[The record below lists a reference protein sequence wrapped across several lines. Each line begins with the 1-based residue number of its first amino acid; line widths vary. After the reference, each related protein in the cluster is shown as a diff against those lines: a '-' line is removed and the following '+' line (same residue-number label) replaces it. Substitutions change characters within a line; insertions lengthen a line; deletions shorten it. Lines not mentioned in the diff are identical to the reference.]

1 MADNPIKALD
11 TVEGGEK
18 GASKAST
25 SPSRDVEALV
35 VMDLKATVP
44 EVKACIDP
52 PLSRRKVLAKK
63 KGVAGRSQLHSQIS
77 ARMEVITLSNG

>member
-25 SPSRDVEALV
+25 SPSRD